1 MSMRIIKTG
10 SLKQRL
16 FFQLLISVAILSLV
30 LYFSV
35 RWIAEGAAEST
46 QDNILGASVAS
57 IVDEIRVENDAVAV
71 DIPYSSL
78 SMLGSVSN
86 DRVFY
91 RITVDDQTLTGYD
104 DLPSL
109 KKGRGDTSLIYWTES
124 FRDSK
129 IRLSTQTRPV
139 FYGGKTH
146 LIGVTV
152 AQTRSGQE
160 LITSQMANTAAA
172 FGLSFFVIA
181 SILSWVTASSALRP
195 LKRVEQSVQRRGPHD
210 MRPMKTQAPDEIVP
224 LLVALNSFMDRLRR
238 AHDRTEDFIAE
249 AAHRV
254 RTPLATVRANAEIT
268 LRSSKDQGQRQALRA
283 MIRAVDE
290 SSRSASQLLD
300 HAMVMFRSDQVAFKA
315 LDLAELVSQVVTDL
329 SPTSTLRD
337 ITINLYIDHQP
348 IVSGDK
354 ILLIGAIRNLLDN
367 AIKYSQRDSC
377 IDITLEKLG
386 NLSIIRICDT
396 GRGLGNDTE
405 LDLKKRFK
413 RGENASDVIGSG
425 LGLTIADEVARTHG
439 GSLSL
444 VPNKEQGTCVSFV
457 LPQYS

>member
-1 MSMRIIKTG
+1 M
-10 SLKQRL
+10 
-16 FFQLLISVAILSLV
+16 
-30 LYFSV
+30 
-35 RWIAEGAAEST
+35 
-46 QDNILGASVAS
+46 
-57 IVDEIRVENDAVAV
+57 
-71 DIPYSSL
+71 
-78 SMLGSVSN
+78 
-86 DRVFY
+86 
-91 RITVDDQTLTGYD
+91 
-104 DLPSL
+104 
-109 KKGRGDTSLIYWTES
+109 
-124 FRDSK
+124 
-129 IRLSTQTRPV
+129 
-139 FYGGKTH
+139 
-146 LIGVTV
+146 
-152 AQTRSGQE
+152 
-160 LITSQMANTAAA
+160 
-172 FGLSFFVIA
+172 
-181 SILSWVTASSALRP
+181 TASSALRP

-405 LDLKKRFK
+405 LDLKK
-413 RGENASDVIGSG
+413 
-425 LGLTIADEVARTHG
+425 TIQER
-439 GSLSL
+439 
-444 VPNKEQGTCVSFV
+444 
-457 LPQYS
+457 